1 MDKSES
7 ILNMKEGTSIF
18 ESLKK
23 LVADARNFQII
34 YLTSFLLFGIIELNW
49 EIGPDKIAT
58 VLGSALITQLIW
70 LKIVG
75 AKMNSLKSGLI
86 TGLGLLILL
95 QSTSLFTLGL
105 AAVLANSSKFVIR
118 IKNKHLFNPANFG
131 IIISM
136 IVFQDAWI
144 SPGQWGSSAMFLF
157 VLVIIG
163 GFILVKIG
171 RLETSITFF
180 AALFI
185 MEYVRTVLYQ
195 GWEMDVL
202 YHKFSSGT
210 LLLFTFFMITDP
222 MTIPNS
228 KKSRV
233 IWAIILATA
242 TFILSNWVQIYTA
255 PMWVLFFMTPVTV
268 LLDKIYPNIK
278 FEWTKNYKPKSELI
292 TK

>member
-1 MDKSES
+1 MEKSES
-7 ILNMKEGTSIF
+7 ILSMKEVNLYQR
-18 ESLKK
+18 LKE
-23 LVADARNFQII
+23 LIADARNFQII

-49 EIGPDKIAT
+49 EIGADKIIT

-75 AKMNSLKSGLI
+75 AKMSSLKSGLI

-180 AALFI
+180 ASLFI
-185 MEYVRTVLYQ
+185 MEYIRTVMYQ

-233 IWAIILATA
+233 IWAVILATV

-278 FEWTKNYKPKSELI
+278 FEWNKNYKPKSKLI